1 MSWTGNL
8 TAIINNVDL
17 FEGEDG
23 ALEAIYTPGAMLSI
37 SMGRPIDK
45 NGMMSWLFMMI
56 LDGKATKGILGR
68 QHHQFLGCRGG
79 MMHSTINGAISGLV
93 EGDAMVDASDKRT
106 PSHNHIPTHKEAR
119 RHKQSQPHTET
130 CHMHADTRTQL

>member
-8 TAIINNVDL
+8 TAIINNVHL

-23 ALEAIYTPGAMLSI
+23 ALEAIYTAGAMLSI

-45 NGMMSWLFMMI
+45 NGMMSRLFIVI

-68 QHHQFLGCRGG
+68 QHHLFFWGVGDL
-79 MMHSTINGAISGLV
+79 MHSAINGTISG
-93 EGDAMVDASDKRT
+93 G
-106 PSHNHIPTHKEAR
+106 
-119 RHKQSQPHTET
+119 
-130 CHMHADTRTQL
+130 

>member
-23 ALEAIYTPGAMLSI
+23 ELEAIYTAGAILSI

-45 NGMMSWLFMMI
+45 NGMMSWLFTGI
-56 LDGKATKGILGR
+56 LDGKATKGMSGQ
-68 QHHQFLGCRGG
+68 QHHQFFCGAGG
-79 MMHSTINGAISGLV
+79 F
-93 EGDAMVDASDKRT
+93 DAF
-106 PSHNHIPTHKEAR
+106 
-119 RHKQSQPHTET
+119 
-130 CHMHADTRTQL
+130 CHQWNNQQGG

>member
-23 ALEAIYTPGAMLSI
+23 ALEAIYTAGAMLSI

-45 NGMMSWLFMMI
+45 NGMMSWLFMVI
-56 LDGKATKGILGR
+56 PDGKATKGISGR
-68 QHHQFLGCRGG
+68 QHHQFFWGAGGGVGGYDAFYHQWNNQQGGCGR
-79 MMHSTINGAISGLV
+79 
-93 EGDAMVDASDKRT
+93 
-106 PSHNHIPTHKEAR
+106 
-119 RHKQSQPHTET
+119 
-130 CHMHADTRTQL
+130 